1 MSLPDPML
9 VQAIA
14 KHRAGRTGEARA
26 MYQRILRRRPHDG
39 DALNFL
45 GMLEFQ
51 AGGPNG
57 RARGIELLQK
67 SVRSLPGNPH
77 AWTNLG
83 NMLMDV
89 GDSDGAVQAYSR
101 ATELAPDMWQAWFN
115 RATCLR
121 RMQRLEEAM
130 ECLSTTVRLKP
141 DHDIAYERLGL
152 LLYRAG
158 RTREL
163 VELYRNWVSYNP
175 SNPTARHMY
184 AAAAGESVPDRAS
197 DDYVRTTFDGFADRF
212 DENLSELGYRAPQLV
227 AEAVRRHRPSQ
238 DRTSRDR
245 VLDAGAG
252 TGLCGLLLHAD
263 AGRLDAVDLSGG
275 MLAKARARGIY
286 DELVEMELCAF
297 MRQRPGTYDVIV
309 SADTYVYFGAL
320 EAPLEAALA
329 CLRPDGLLAFTVER
343 WGADETGAGFRMGPH
358 GRYLHAPGYVSAAL
372 QGAGF
377 TALEVTP
384 VVLRSELG
392 ADVEGLLIAA
402 VPARPG
408 LTSASVS
415 DPVQ

>member
-1 MSLPDPML
+1 MSSPDPML

-14 KHRAGRTGEARA
+14 KHRAGRTGEARV
-26 MYQRILRRRPHDG
+26 MYQRILRRRPNDA

-51 AGGPNG
+51 AGGTDG
-57 RARGIELLQK
+57 RARGIELLQR

-89 GDSDGAVQAYSR
+89 GDSDGAVQAYCR

-115 RATCLR
+115 RGTCLR
-121 RMQRLEEAM
+121 RMHRLEEAM
-130 ECLSTTVRLKP
+130 ECLLAAIRLKP

-163 VELYRNWVSYNP
+163 AELYRDWVAYNP

-197 DDYVRTTFDGFADRF
+197 DDYVRTAFDGVADGF
-212 DENLSELGYRAPQLV
+212 DENLTDLGYRAPQLV
-227 AEAVRRHRPSQ
+227 AEAVRRHRRML
-238 DRTSRDR
+238 DRASRDR

-252 TGLCGLLLHAD
+252 TGLCGLLLRAD

-275 MLAKARARGIY
+275 MLAKARERGIY

-320 EAPLEAALA
+320 EAPLEAARA
-329 CLRPDGLLAFTVER
+329 CLRPDGLLVFTVER
-343 WGADETGAGFRMGPH
+343 WGAADSDAGFCMGPH
-358 GRYLHAPGYVSAAL
+358 GRYLHAPGYVAEAL

-377 TALEVTP
+377 AALEVAP
-384 VVLRSELG
+384 VVLRTELG
-392 ADVEGLLIAA
+392 TDVDGLLVAA
-402 VPARPG
+402 VRAEQG
-408 LTSASVS
+408 LSSTSGQ

>member
-1 MSLPDPML
+1 MSFPDPML
-9 VQAIA
+9 VQAIE

-26 MYQRILRRRPHDG
+26 MYQRILRRRPNDG

-51 AGGPNG
+51 AGGPDG
-57 RARGIELLQK
+57 RARGIELLQR

-89 GDSDGAVQAYSR
+89 GDPDGAVQAYCR
-101 ATELAPDMWQAWFN
+101 ATELAPDLWQAWFN

-121 RMQRLEEAM
+121 RMHRVEEAM
-130 ECLSTTVRLKP
+130 ECLSTAIRLKP

-163 VELYRNWVSYNP
+163 ADLYRNWVSYNP
-175 SNPTARHMY
+175 SNPTARHLY

-197 DDYVRTTFDGFADRF
+197 DDYVRTTFDDFAERF
-212 DENLSELGYRAPQLV
+212 DENLIDLGYRAPQLV
-227 AEAVRRHRPSQ
+227 AEAVRRHRPVR
-238 DRTSRDR
+238 DGTYRDR

-252 TGLCGLLLHAD
+252 TGLCGLLLRAD

-320 EAPLEAALA
+320 EEPLEAVRA
-329 CLRPDGLLAFTVER
+329 CLRADGLLVFTVEH
-343 WGADETGAGFRMGPH
+343 WSAADSVAGFRMSPH
-358 GRYLHAPGYVSAAL
+358 GRYLHAPGYVGAAL
-372 QGAGF
+372 RGAGF
-377 TALEVTP
+377 APLEIAP

-392 ADVEGLLIAA
+392 TDVEGLLVAA
-402 VPARPG
+402 VPAERG
-408 LTSASVS
+408 LTSTR
-415 DPVQ
+415 DPDPAQ